1 MQMDPL
7 AAPCRDTGEIAPKVQ
22 HEEAMRQVVE
32 AAGHSRPSIANTH
45 LSTHRVQQEEA
56 PGVTLDQVRDAI
68 VMFNGNKKAAANFLQ
83 ISRQKMYRI
92 IQRHES
98 VTFRDSLPNV
108 TLSESLITQ

>member
-1 MQMDPL
+1 MDPL

-56 PGVTLDQVRDAI
+56 PGVTLVQVRDAI
-68 VMFNGNKKAAANFLQ
+68 VMFNGNKKAAANFLR
-83 ISRQKMYRI
+83 ISRQSVYRMLE
-92 IQRHES
+92 RSPEC
-98 VTFRDSLPNV
+98 DK
-108 TLSESLITQ
+108 